1 MNQPLIRVAIADDHP
16 MIIDG
21 VQNMLEGCAHI
32 QLINSFKSGD
42 LVLDGLEAKPA
53 DVLLLDI
60 QMPNITGDELCPAI
74 LKKFPDIKVL
84 VLTNFDSALYANNMF
99 KRGAHGFLLKAA
111 EREVLISAIETVYK
125 GESFLD
131 REMEEKVRQMSL
143 MERNV
148 TFSKTSLT
156 PRELTIL
163 QLLVDGKSAPQIA
176 DEIFLSLRT
185 VVNYRTSIMR
195 KLDCNNI
202 AALVK
207 KALQSGLAK

>member
-1 MNQPLIRVAIADDHP
+1 MSQHRIKVAIADDHP

-21 VQNMLEGCAHI
+21 VKNMLEGNEYI
-32 QLINSFKSGD
+32 DIVSSFKSGD
-42 LVLDGLEAKPA
+42 IVLDGLNTEEV

-60 QMPNITGDELCPAI
+60 QMPNMTGDELCPLI

-111 EREVLISAIETVYK
+111 EKDVLVNAIETVYK
-125 GESFLD
+125 GEQFID
-131 REMEEKVRQMSL
+131 REMQEKIRQMSL

-156 PRELTIL
+156 PRELSIL

-195 KLDCNNI
+195 KLDCNNT